1 MVQISYPETSLERR
15 EPELSFDTKLDGIT
29 GLIVADIDT
38 LKSVRIYLIA
48 LVIYTIF
55 LFSDT
60 VMNNILTQWQIQ
72 KSVDK
77 MNTNSNKATYVRS
90 MSEKIRDALKK

>member
-1 MVQISYPETSLERR
+1 MERR

-48 LVIYTIF
+48 LVESI
-55 LFSDT
+55 
-60 VMNNILTQWQIQ
+60 
-72 KSVDK
+72 
-77 MNTNSNKATYVRS
+77 
-90 MSEKIRDALKK
+90 E

>member
-48 LVIYTIF
+48 LVNVENDNMGKLY
-55 LFSDT
+55 
-60 VMNNILTQWQIQ
+60 
-72 KSVDK
+72 KSHK
-77 MNTNSNKATYVRS
+77 NMIKGINSTLKS
-90 MSEKIRDALKK
+90 LLMS

>member
-1 MVQISYPETSLERR
+1 MLKYPNMVQISYPETSLERR

-48 LVIYTIF
+48 LVYRC
-55 LFSDT
+55 
-60 VMNNILTQWQIQ
+60 ILN
-72 KSVDK
+72 
-77 MNTNSNKATYVRS
+77 MF
-90 MSEKIRDALKK
+90 